1 MHYFRTEVKNVSDH
15 PLKIVWFEAYR
26 ESGGTWYPGNVL
38 SRALREEEFSAW
50 YTEGAAIVH
59 GVIPPGKTAVCDVNW
74 YGSNSPETVRSKWAF
89 ITVDASGNDYYVEA
103 VVEPS
108 VVKLVDHNV
117 SSR

>member
-1 MHYFRTEVKNVSDH
+1 M
-15 PLKIVWFEAYR
+15 L
-26 ESGGTWYPGNVL
+26 G
-38 SRALREEEFSAW
+38 RALREEEFSAW

-74 YGSNSPETVRSKWAF
+74 YGSNSPEAVRSKWAF
-89 ITVDASGNDYYVEA
+89 IAVDASGNDYYVEA
-103 VVEPS
+103 VLAPS